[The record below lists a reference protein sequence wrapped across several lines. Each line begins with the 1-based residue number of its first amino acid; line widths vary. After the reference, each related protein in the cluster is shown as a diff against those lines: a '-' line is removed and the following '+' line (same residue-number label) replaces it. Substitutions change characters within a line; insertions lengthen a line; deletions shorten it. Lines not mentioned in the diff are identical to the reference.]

1 MPDSQLCPKCKLRII
16 DPERLGSLTSFV
28 LLDLSCHCNTLPGQK
43 ADLLRAL
50 TPRSNSKD
58 SLCLK
63 CNKLIVKLSE
73 QGSLTNF
80 LFQSNRCHCKVPQPA
95 KDAGRQLTTRFKGDS
110 NLEKRRIFRAAKLT
124 RVAGSRKQLAE
135 TIEEG
140 QVVAGTYKLLDK
152 IGEGGMGSIYKAKHI
167 ALGRT
172 CAVKFLNPGLLSR
185 DSFERFQ
192 EEARISASLNHPS
205 ICTIY
210 DLGLHQGLLPY
221 FAMDFIK
228 GSNLEEVVH
237 RHGPLS
243 SGAAL
248 ELYAEICEALAY
260 AHRRSIIHK
269 DLKPANFMLFHETN
283 GKMGVKILDFGI
295 AEFSDKESQE
305 NQEDGQAV
313 SEVSGSAAY
322 MSPEQFR
329 GEKLDK
335 RTDIYSI
342 GASIYETLTGT
353 PPFDY
358 YDYESLEE
366 AHLNEDPETMS
377 ERTGLDFPSQVEA
390 IVAKCL
396 KKSPADRYQNAS
408 ELVIDLRR
416 VLEGKALQFARAPRG
431 TGSQPESQAESQTEI
446 GTNKKT
452 FALIFASALVLF
464 IAPVALF
471 YLLNLS
477 HNNAE
482 KKTTFKTTN
491 ALERHISHSPLASE
505 ASKFMFGNPSGVE
518 KLAEEFCKQE
528 IKPYRQNDG
537 EDGDRIF
544 VFPKDFTLG
553 DICVLKPGANA
564 VSHTIPANG
573 RVKIKRDD
581 NIVYKPDDIVFKY
594 KKLYSGFKSGDFAQL
609 CVNESPQAMEPN
621 NLGFLASVKGIKRI
635 VFSDCPDDGGEVAKA
650 LKEFKDLRS
659 LEFKTSRIDLS
670 KLKSADLPAD
680 INYFGYFDDCP
691 IETFAPPIAAFKGR
705 KLLGLYIPLTDNDLQ
720 TLAQSVSV
728 NILTLRN
735 LQLNDDVVRTLG
747 KVKGLKKLIVVGLV
761 YRQGLEKTL
770 EKLPSLEGL
779 HIQVLNRMKPN
790 DIASLKAAMVKRAG
804 KDAVLQLISKGLEP
818 DT

>member
-1 MPDSQLCPKCKLRII
+1 
-16 DPERLGSLTSFV
+16 V
-28 LLDLSCHCNTLPGQK
+28 
-43 ADLLRAL
+43 
-50 TPRSNSKD
+50 SK
-58 SLCLK
+58 
-63 CNKLIVKLSE
+63 

-95 KDAGRQLTTRFKGDS
+95 KDAGRQLTARFKGDS

-192 EEARISASLNHPS
+192 EEAKISASLNHPS

-210 DLGLHQGLLPY
+210 DLGLHQGILPY
-221 FAMDFIK
+221 YAMDFIK

-243 SGAAL
+243 CGAAL

-295 AEFSDKESQE
+295 AEFSDRE
-305 NQEDGQAV
+305 NQENKESGETV
-313 SEVSGSAAY
+313 NEVSGSAAY

-335 RTDIYSI
+335 RADIYSI

-366 AHLNEDPETMS
+366 AHLNEEPETMS

-408 ELVIDLRR
+408 ELAIDLRR
-416 VLEGKALQFARAPRG
+416 VLEGKALQFARARTN
-431 TGSQPESQAESQTEI
+431 TGSQPQSQAETGI
-446 GTNKKT
+446 TKKSLT
-452 FALIFASALVLF
+452 LVFASTLVLF
-464 IAPVALF
+464 VAPVALF

-477 HNNAE
+477 HNNSE

-491 ALERHISHSPLASE
+491 ALERHITHSPLASE

-553 DICVLKPGANA
+553 DICVLKPGVNA
-564 VSHTIPANG
+564 VSHSIPANG
-573 RVKIKRDD
+573 TVKLKRDD
-581 NIVYKPDDIVFKY
+581 NIIYKPDDIVFKY

-621 NLGFLASVKGIKRI
+621 NLGFLASVKGIKRM
-635 VFSDCPDDGGEVAKA
+635 VFSDCPDDRGEVAKA

-680 INYFGYFDDCP
+680 INFFGYFDDCP
-691 IETFAPPIAAFKGR
+691 VAAFAPPIAAFKGR
-705 KLLGLYIPLTDNDLQ
+705 KLSGLYIPLTGNDLQ

-728 NILTLRN
+728 NNLTLQN
-735 LQLNDDVVRTLG
+735 LQLNDDYVRNIA
-747 KVKGLKKLIVVGLV
+747 KIKGLKKLIVGGLV

-779 HIQVLNRMKPN
+779 HIQVLNQMKPN
-790 DIASLKAAMVKRAG
+790 EIASLKAVMMKRAG
-804 KDAVLQLISKGLEP
+804 KDAVLELKSTGLEP

>member
-1 MPDSQLCPKCKLRII
+1 MPDSRLCPKCKLRII

-28 LLDLSCHCNTLPGQK
+28 LLDLSCQCNSLSQGVDLHKALLPRQ
-43 ADLLRAL
+43 
-50 TPRSNSKD
+50 SSQN

-63 CNKLIVKLSE
+63 CNKLIVKVSK

-95 KDAGRQLTTRFKGDS
+95 KDAGRQLTARFKGDS

-192 EEARISASLNHPS
+192 EEAKISASLNHPS

-210 DLGLHQGLLPY
+210 DLGLHQGILPY
-221 FAMDFIK
+221 YAMDFIK

-243 SGAAL
+243 CGAAL

-295 AEFSDKESQE
+295 AEFSDRE
-305 NQEDGQAV
+305 NQENKESGETV
-313 SEVSGSAAY
+313 NEVSGSAAY

-335 RTDIYSI
+335 RADIYSI

-366 AHLNEDPETMS
+366 AHLNEEPETMS

-408 ELVIDLRR
+408 ELAIDLRR
-416 VLEGKALQFARAPRG
+416 VLEGKALQFARARTN
-431 TGSQPESQAESQTEI
+431 TGSQPQSQAETGI
-446 GTNKKT
+446 TKKSLT
-452 FALIFASALVLF
+452 LVFASTLVLF

-477 HNNAE
+477 HNNSE

-491 ALERHISHSPLASE
+491 ALERHITHSPLASE

-537 EDGDRIF
+537 EDGDRVF

-553 DICVLKPGANA
+553 DICVLKPGVNA
-564 VSHTIPANG
+564 VSHSIPANG
-573 RVKIKRDD
+573 TVKLKRDD
-581 NIVYKPDDIVFKY
+581 NIIYKPDDIVFKY

-621 NLGFLASVKGIKRI
+621 NLGFLASVKGIKRM
-635 VFSDCPDDGGEVAKA
+635 VFSDCPDDRGEVAKA

-680 INYFGYFDDCP
+680 INFFGYFDDCP
-691 IETFAPPIAAFKGR
+691 VAAFAPPIAAFKGR
-705 KLLGLYIPLTDNDLQ
+705 KLSGLYIPLTGNDLQ

-728 NILTLRN
+728 NNLTLQN
-735 LQLNDDVVRTLG
+735 LQLNDDYVRNIA
-747 KVKGLKKLIVVGLV
+747 KIKGLKKLIIGGLV

-770 EKLPSLEGL
+770 EKLPALESL
-779 HIQVLNRMKPN
+779 HIQVLNQMKPN
-790 DIASLKAAMVKRAG
+790 EIASLKAVMMKRAG
-804 KDAVLQLISKGLEP
+804 KDAVLELKSTGLEP

>member
-1 MPDSQLCPKCKLRII
+1 
-16 DPERLGSLTSFV
+16 V
-28 LLDLSCHCNTLPGQK
+28 
-43 ADLLRAL
+43 
-50 TPRSNSKD
+50 SK
-58 SLCLK
+58 
-63 CNKLIVKLSE
+63 

-95 KDAGRQLTTRFKGDS
+95 KDAGRQLTARFKGDS

-192 EEARISASLNHPS
+192 EEAKISASLNHPS

-210 DLGLHQGLLPY
+210 DLGLHQGILPY
-221 FAMDFIK
+221 YAMDFIK

-243 SGAAL
+243 CGAAL

-295 AEFSDKESQE
+295 AEFSDRE
-305 NQEDGQAV
+305 NQENKESGETV
-313 SEVSGSAAY
+313 NEVSGSAAY

-335 RTDIYSI
+335 RADIYSI

-366 AHLNEDPETMS
+366 AHLNEEPETMS

-408 ELVIDLRR
+408 ELAIDLRR
-416 VLEGKALQFARAPRG
+416 VLEGKALQFARARTN
-431 TGSQPESQAESQTEI
+431 TGSQPQSQAETGI
-446 GTNKKT
+446 TKKSLT
-452 FALIFASALVLF
+452 LVFASTLVLF

-477 HNNAE
+477 HNNSE

-491 ALERHISHSPLASE
+491 ALERHITHSPLASE

-553 DICVLKPGANA
+553 DICVLKPGVNA
-564 VSHTIPANG
+564 VSHSIPANG
-573 RVKIKRDD
+573 TVKLKRDD
-581 NIVYKPDDIVFKY
+581 NIIYKPDDIVFKY

-621 NLGFLASVKGIKRI
+621 NLGFLASVKGIKRM
-635 VFSDCPDDGGEVAKA
+635 VFSDCPDDRGEVAKA

-680 INYFGYFDDCP
+680 INFFGYFDDCP
-691 IETFAPPIAAFKGR
+691 VAAFAPPIAAFKGR
-705 KLLGLYIPLTDNDLQ
+705 KLSGLYIPLTGNDLQ

-728 NILTLRN
+728 NNLTLQN
-735 LQLNDDVVRTLG
+735 LQLNDDYVRNIA
-747 KVKGLKKLIVVGLV
+747 KIKGLKKLIVGGLV

-770 EKLPSLEGL
+770 GKLPSLEGL
-779 HIQVLNRMKPN
+779 HIQVLNQMKPN
-790 DIASLKAAMVKRAG
+790 EIASLKAVMMKRAG
-804 KDAVLQLISKGLEP
+804 KDAVLELKSTGLEP